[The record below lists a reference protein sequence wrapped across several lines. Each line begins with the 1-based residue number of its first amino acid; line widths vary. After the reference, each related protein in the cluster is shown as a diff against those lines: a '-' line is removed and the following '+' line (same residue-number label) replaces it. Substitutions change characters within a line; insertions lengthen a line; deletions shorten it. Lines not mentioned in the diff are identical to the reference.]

1 MKKVRRAEKIH
12 SLRQRTLD
20 TALAQRAHAEREAEA
35 ARARA
40 RAAEARADEAAARVD
55 EIASTLDLE
64 HRSAYCQAL
73 ARRAENEWARAADL
87 AAAAQ
92 HATQVA
98 VAAHQA
104 ERIADTLASNAR
116 KEAGRHEARLER
128 RVADERAARAHR
140 SDR

>member
-12 SLRQRTLD
+12 SLRQRALD
-20 TALAQRAHAEREAEA
+20 TALARRAHAEREAEA
-35 ARARA
+35 AHARA
-40 RAAEARADEAAARVD
+40 RAAEARADDAATRVD
-55 EIASTLDLE
+55 EIGSTVDLE
-64 HRSAYCQAL
+64 HRSAYCQTL

-92 HATQVA
+92 HASQAA
-98 VAAHQA
+98 VAAHQQ

-116 KEAGRHEARLER
+116 TEAGRHEARVER
-128 RVADERAARAHR
+128 RAADERAARAHR